1 MPDIITD
8 AEIEEGMKSREVSHQ
23 QMRSNMRKTKDRKG
37 FNKGN
42 YVLYQEQVG
51 PNTSKWV
58 RTLEVIEARP
68 HEKSYFVKDLS
79 SNTIY
84 LRPKNHLKL
93 KEGYQS
99 LTTAEARMVKVISTE
114 EELKGIL
121 KLSRTSKNRFK
132 TISFCEEVT
141 RDVKEALIYAKG

>member
-1 MPDIITD
+1 MPDITTD
-8 AEIEEGMKSREVSHQ
+8 AEIEEGTKSREISHQ
-23 QMRSNMRKTKDRKG
+23 QMRLNLRKSKDRKG
-37 FNKGN
+37 FNKDD

-51 PNTSKWV
+51 PNAGKWV
-58 RTLEVIEARP
+58 WTLEVIEARP

-84 LRPKNHLKL
+84 LKPKNHLKL
-93 KEGYQS
+93 KDGYQS

-121 KLSRTSKNRFK
+121 KLPRTSKNKLK
-132 TISFCEEVT
+132 TISFWEEVT
-141 RDVKEALIYAKG
+141 EDVKEALMYA